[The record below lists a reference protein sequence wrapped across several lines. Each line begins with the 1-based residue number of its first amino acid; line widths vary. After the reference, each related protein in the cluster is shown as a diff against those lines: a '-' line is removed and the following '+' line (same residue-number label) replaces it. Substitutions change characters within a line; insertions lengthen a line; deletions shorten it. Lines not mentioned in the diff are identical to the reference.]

1 MIHIALIGNALPR
14 RCGLATYTSHVRQA
28 LRDRFPT
35 VAVDHYAMNDPG
47 RIYDYPDSVTFTI
60 RQEEIDDYINAAAR
74 IEASEAELV
83 FVQHEFGIF
92 GGPAGSY
99 LLELLER
106 LSVPIVITLHS
117 IVDQPTRDQREVMDR
132 LARCASKLIV
142 MAEKGRSIL
151 KKVYGVPDRKIA
163 RIPHGVP
170 HRRFTPP
177 ALSKPQ
183 FELSGK
189 HVLLTFGLIS
199 PNKGIE
205 TMIEAMPAILAAHPN
220 TQYVI
225 AGSTHPHLVVHEGER
240 YRMGL
245 LDLAEQLGVSA
256 HVSWIDE
263 FLNEEDLLDLIAAA
277 DIYITPYLDLKQ
289 ITSGALSYAVALGK
303 PVVSTPYYHAIE
315 IIHAENG
322 ILAAPGYSLAFAT
335 AVCTLLADDGL
346 RQKMAQCAYG
356 LGRSMVWGRNA
367 EASMAEFISCEH
379 SPMPHHSGPLAQVNA
394 RLFKGA
400 DAFARSNGKLVRDT
414 SAVEF
419 GRDLKGLRNLDWA
432 TPA

>member
-1 MIHIALIGNALPR
+1 
-14 RCGLATYTSHVRQA
+14 
-28 LRDRFPT
+28 
-35 VAVDHYAMNDPG
+35 MNDPG

-163 RIPHGVP
+163 RISHGVP
-170 HRRFTPP
+170 DRPFTSPER
-177 ALSKPQ
+177 SKGHFQ
-183 FELSGK
+183 LDSK
-189 HVLLTFGLIS
+189 NVLLTFGLIS

-315 IIHAENG
+315 IIRAENG
-322 ILAAPGYSLAFAT
+322 ILAGPGDSLAFAT
-335 AVCTLLADDGL
+335 AVCILLADDGL

-400 DAFARSNGKLVRDT
+400 DAFARSNGKLVQDT
-414 SAVEF
+414 SAFEF

-432 TPA
+432 KPA